1 MPRWC
6 SNVWNAWTGFMQMFH
21 TLGIYFIPKWAVF
34 IPGAG
39 FSYLFGIIKK
49 VWYEIVW
56 LSTAMIF
63 LHTQIRCFGTIVY
76 CFIFENNFSYHVH
89 PFHTYLV
96 WKKWMRYEIDWIT
109 PSQFL
114 GTKPTTKVRFQGP
127 VWTRVCSA
135 WRWPR
140 MLAVEACRVTW
151 YGHQS

>member
-1 MPRWC
+1 
-6 SNVWNAWTGFMQMFH
+6 
-21 TLGIYFIPKWAVF
+21 
-34 IPGAG
+34 
-39 FSYLFGIIKK
+39 
-49 VWYEIVW
+49 
-56 LSTAMIF
+56 MIF